1 MHTGQV
7 FLCVCT
13 GRERK
18 ENAAINLTEQAWSI
32 KDLWYGKTRVFFCC
46 CCCCWCWCFFL
57 RRKQYGQHE
66 RVRQGSLQLAW
77 TTKEQ
82 NTTLPA
88 NRVFLSLA
96 WIWCTRERLCMNRVR
111 SFMNM
116 HSMLLGYSFETRP
129 DSRAL
134 ATAGSV
140 MTIGLSTNR
149 CLHSKN
155 TVWREKTR
163 LTSRRVW
170 RRRPQRFDVKPPFLL
185 LTHEHNRRLCSQRGK
200 TSTSSW

>member
-32 KDLWYGKTRVFFCC
+32 KDLWNNTICFFVVVFFFFRF
-46 CCCCWCWCFFL
+46 FFL
-57 RRKQYGQHE
+57 RRKQFAQHE
-66 RVRQGSLQLAW
+66 GLRQGLLQLAW

-96 WIWCTRERLCMNRVR
+96 WVWCTRERLCMNRVR
-111 SFMNM
+111 SFMHM

-129 DSRAL
+129 DSSAL

-140 MTIGLSTNR
+140 MTIGLSTNG
-149 CLHSKN
+149 CLHSKKP
-155 TVWREKTR
+155 VWREKTR

-185 LTHEHNRRLCSQRGK
+185 LTQEHNRRLCSQRGK

>member
-32 KDLWYGKTRVFFCC
+32 KDLWYNMICFFCC
-46 CCCCWCWCFFL
+46 CCFFFFVFFL
-57 RRKQYGQHE
+57 RRKQFAQHE
-66 RVRQGSLQLAW
+66 GVRQGLFQLAW

-96 WIWCTRERLCMNRVR
+96 WVWCTRERLGMNRVR
-111 SFMNM
+111 SFVHM

-129 DSRAL
+129 DSSAL

-140 MTIGLSTNR
+140 MTIGLSING
-149 CLHSKN
+149 CLHSKKP
-155 TVWREKTR
+155 VWREKTR

-170 RRRPQRFDVKPPFLL
+170 RRRAQRFDVKPPFLL
-185 LTHEHNRRLCSQRGK
+185 LTQEHNRRLCSQRDK

>member
-32 KDLWYGKTRVFFCC
+32 KDLWYGKTRVFFC
-46 CCCCWCWCFFL
+46 FLLLLLLLLFL
-57 RRKQYGQHE
+57 RRKQYGE
-66 RVRQGSLQLAW
+66 NEGVRQGSLQLVW

-82 NTTLPA
+82 NITLPA

-96 WIWCTRERLCMNRVR
+96 GVWCTRERLCMNRVK
-111 SFMNM
+111 FFLNM

-149 CLHSKN
+149 CLHSKKP
-155 TVWREKTR
+155 VWREKTR

-185 LTHEHNRRLCSQRGK
+185 LTQEHNRRLCSQRGK